1 MSDLDKIKEALKE
14 ISSAMPKTDG
24 DYYDGWA
31 CEYGIKAKEALPLL
45 ESAIAEENRLRE
57 ALESTKAFVQKL
69 EIAIENA
76 NDPSIGIA
84 IFDKIERSES
94 DGAKLAI
101 KKISRMPEYKDL
113 TEALKAK
120 DHIPDV
126 GEKVESEQTGEL
138 LPCPFCGGKAELYHA
153 ICRTPDPDGTL
164 QGHYVTDCTVCNAN
178 VEFET
183 AEEDAI
189 KAWNTRAT
197 PDINLDSEELVEEVA
212 SAICQ
217 SLGGDYKWIKKYES
231 QDGTSTDM
239 SDWHKKH
246 AQAAIKVI
254 KDKQ

>member
-120 DHIPDV
+120 
-126 GEKVESEQTGEL
+126 E
-138 LPCPFCGGKAELYHA
+138 
-153 ICRTPDPDGTL
+153 
-164 QGHYVTDCTVCNAN
+164 
-178 VEFET
+178 
-183 AEEDAI
+183 
-189 KAWNTRAT
+189 NTRAT
-197 PDINLDSEELVEEVA
+197 PDINLDSEELVVEVTKA
-212 SAICQ
+212 LYPFPQ
-217 SLGGDYKWIKKYES
+217 SLCKINKVR
-231 QDGTSTDM
+231 
-239 SDWHKKH
+239 
-246 AQAAIKVI
+246 AAIKVI
-254 KDKQ
+254 KEKTGKTNYK